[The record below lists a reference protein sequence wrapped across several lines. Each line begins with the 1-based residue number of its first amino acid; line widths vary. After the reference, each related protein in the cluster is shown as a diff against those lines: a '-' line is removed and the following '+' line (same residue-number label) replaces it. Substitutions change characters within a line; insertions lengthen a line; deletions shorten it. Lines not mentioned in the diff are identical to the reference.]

1 MMKTKIN
8 NIFKNFF
15 MFLLAIFLLFLGGL
29 LADIL
34 YIGPFF
40 IPNNKFLADPFFIIS
55 FLSGASIGFFLFA
68 PVNFFHRLFRGRL
81 FKDKIMFI
89 VVGCFS
95 IAGFF
100 ANIAVYQYVIKPK
113 EMIICPREFGYK
125 KNLMR
130 FYVTDLSLC
139 KSD

>member
-1 MMKTKIN
+1 MSLFI
-8 NIFKNFF
+8 KNFLF
-15 MFLLAIFLLFLGGL
+15 FLISILIGWLGYL
-29 LADIL
+29 VMMVV
-34 YIGPFF
+34 YIEPLF
-40 IPNNKFLADPFFIIS
+40 IPDTNKFLADPLFIVSFITGAGIGLTLFTTMNGIS
-55 FLSGASIGFFLFA
+55 
-68 PVNFFHRLFRGRL
+68 RLYRGRP
-81 FKDKIMFI
+81 FKEKIMFI

-95 IAGFF
+95 LFGFF
-100 ANIAVYQYVIKPK
+100 TNIAVYQYVINPK